1 MRKHIAIVTI
11 ILLVCCAPAGALPW
25 SQKAPLSLNLL
36 NPDRSQDA
44 ALRPY
49 MVSLRQRIERQWLPQ
64 ELNNTRKTKVF
75 LQIHVNG
82 SILQAHIQE
91 SSGDQNFDNSTLNA
105 VHESNPFPPP
115 PLTSTRILSI
125 EACFDNRYIDRVQLA
140 ENIRRYRLHQE
151 QLQRQQ
157 YETQQ
162 RSAAAMQE
170 TNFPTSLQNP
180 SQEAP
185 YPVNSESAAS
195 TEEPQQ
201 EISQEAMTEGLQ
213 PTPVDIS
220 SFRPLTTRQLSSKGP
235 DEVDD
240 YRRQLNEWFLLP
252 PEKRLGQ
259 FISTKQP
266 SVRKSSQTK
275 PRKR

>member
-1 MRKHIAIVTI
+1 MRKQIGIATI
-11 ILLVCCAPAGALPW
+11 ILLICCAPAGALPW

-49 MVSLRQRIERQWLPQ
+49 MISIRQRIERRWFPQ
-64 ELNNTRKTKVF
+64 ELNNTRKAKVF
-75 LQIHVNG
+75 LQIHING
-82 SILQAHIQE
+82 SVLQANVQE
-91 SSGDQNFDNSTLNA
+91 SSGDTNFDNSALNA

-115 PLTSTRILSI
+115 PLTSTRILNI

-140 ENIRRYRLHQE
+140 ENLRRFRLHQE

-162 RSAAAMQE
+162 RSASAMQE
-170 TNFPTSLQNP
+170 TNFPASIQNP

-185 YPVNSESAAS
+185 YPVNNESTHSE
-195 TEEPQQ
+195 EQQQ
-201 EISQEAMTEGLQ
+201 ESSQGTMTEGLQ
-213 PTPVDIS
+213 PAPVDVS
-220 SFRPLTTRQLSSKGP
+220 SFRPLTTRQLSSKSA

-259 FISTKQP
+259 FILTKQP
-266 SVRKSSQTK
+266 AVRKSSQTK